1 MSMRPRLLSLC
12 TGTGAL
18 DMAVGAFYGA
28 DVVGVAETDPG
39 ACKLLELRALGV
51 PNLGDITQLD
61 WATVPECDILTA
73 GFPCQP
79 VSHAGKRKGMADE
92 RWIWESIAEGLRQLR
107 PDVAVFENVRGLL
120 TANGGH
126 AFARVL
132 HDIHSVGIYEC
143 RWGAVRAADAGA
155 AHRRERIFIL
165 CVAANTDGTGGE
177 AWDDPRRASPVEDGV
192 EPVGH
197 PPPAANTAGVGRGEG
212 ARQLA
217 PPRRRAAAERAA
229 GNGESGGRPE
239 DATDSP
245 SVGLS
250 KRARPGESQPSRQR
264 GDGSGDDGDTA
275 ATDATGA
282 ERGAQKHEAV
292 GAAIGSAAELGE
304 RHSEAAAD
312 PDGAGL
318 ERHGES
324 EKNCAERR
332 QSSPEGYSTSCD
344 WGPYDGAVRRWE
356 SILGRRAPDP
366 TDERGLNP
374 WFVEWMMGFET
385 GFVCDANLSRTNE
398 LRLLGN
404 SVVAQQA
411 LLALELLHE

>member
-1 MSMRPRLLSLC
+1 
-12 TGTGAL
+12 
-18 DMAVGAFYGA
+18 
-28 DVVGVAETDPG
+28 
-39 ACKLLELRALGV
+39 
-51 PNLGDITQLD
+51 
-61 WATVPECDILTA
+61 
-73 GFPCQP
+73 
-79 VSHAGKRKGMADE
+79 
-92 RWIWESIAEGLRQLR
+92 
-107 PDVAVFENVRGLL
+107 
-120 TANGGH
+120 
-126 AFARVL
+126 
-132 HDIHSVGIYEC
+132 
-143 RWGAVRAADAGA
+143 
-155 AHRRERIFIL
+155 
-165 CVAANTDGTGGE
+165 
-177 AWDDPRRASPVEDGV
+177 
-192 EPVGH
+192 
-197 PPPAANTAGVGRGEG
+197 
-212 ARQLA
+212 
-217 PPRRRAAAERAA
+217 
-229 GNGESGGRPE
+229 
-239 DATDSP
+239 
-245 SVGLS
+245 
-250 KRARPGESQPSRQR
+250 
-264 GDGSGDDGDTA
+264 
-275 ATDATGA
+275 
-282 ERGAQKHEAV
+282 V